1 MRHLVASLCAFALV
15 VLLAPQASHAEGKT
29 GKDSGKLDAW
39 VYLRA
44 GRGDEV
50 QMSGSTSDIRA
61 AKHWREKDEALLY
74 VRRGAK
80 AWVIRDAATLGKIT
94 PLWAPVEALGKQ
106 MEALGK
112 KMEVLGKEMEALGRK
127 MERADSDGERD
138 RLGHEMD
145 ELGKKMDA
153 LGRQMDA
160 LGKDMEKASDKA
172 ERELVVLVDEAI
184 KSGKAVAVKAPL

>member
-15 VLLAPQASHAEGKT
+15 ALLAPPSHAE

-50 QMSGSTSDIRA
+50 QMSGSMSDIRA
-61 AKHWREKDEALLY
+61 AKHWRQKDEAMLY
-74 VRRGAK
+74 ARRGTK
-80 AWVIRDAATLGKIT
+80 AWVIRDAAVLGKIT
-94 PLWAPVEALGKQ
+94 PLWAPVESLGKQ

-112 KMEVLGKEMEALGRK
+112 KMEVLGKDMEKLGHQ

-145 ELGKKMDA
+145 ELGKKMDV
-153 LGRQMDA
+153 LGKQMDA

-184 KSGKAVAVKAPL
+184 KSGKAVPVKAPL